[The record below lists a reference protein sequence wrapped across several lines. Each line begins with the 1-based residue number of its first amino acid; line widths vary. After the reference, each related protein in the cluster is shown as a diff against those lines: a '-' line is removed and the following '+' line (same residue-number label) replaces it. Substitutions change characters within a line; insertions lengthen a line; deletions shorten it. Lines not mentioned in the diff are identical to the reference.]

1 MTVRLTSCLFGF
13 IAFVFGMS
21 SQASSINYFDHFIWD
36 EVNDG
41 TGISWEARAG
51 LQAVRIGKTFY
62 ILGGRSPK
70 MMPLTFGDSNFYN
83 DVWKS
88 DDYGQSWLK
97 ATDEPGTLPAIHTE
111 INFLQRRLAQQ
122 GWRQMETDDR

>member
-1 MTVRLTSCLFGF
+1 MTTRLISCLFGI
-13 IAFVFGMS
+13 IAFVFGMT
-21 SQASSINYFDHFIWD
+21 SQASSINFFDYFIWD

-41 TGISWEARAG
+41 TGVSWEARAG

-88 DDYGQSWLK
+88 DDYGQSWSK
-97 ATDEPGTLPAIHTE
+97 VTDELGAPWAARAY
-111 INFLQRRLAQQ
+111 FLAVTRRDFIYVM
-122 GWRQMETDDR
+122 GG